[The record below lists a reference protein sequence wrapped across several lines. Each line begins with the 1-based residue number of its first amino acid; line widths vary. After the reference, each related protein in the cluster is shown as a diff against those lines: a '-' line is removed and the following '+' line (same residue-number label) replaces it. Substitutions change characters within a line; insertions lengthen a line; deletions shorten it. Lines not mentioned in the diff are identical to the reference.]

1 MKSEPLIVM
10 VNPMGYGS
18 LSIYDTNLLEGM
30 DSSEVIYITNKD
42 FNEEI
47 ENKVYR
53 LYSYSRYRMGVLKFI
68 SYFFNQIQLEYSKRC
83 RNDTNAGRT

>member
-68 SYFFNQIQLEYSKRC
+68 SYFFNQIQLYFLIH
-83 RNDTNAGRT
+83 